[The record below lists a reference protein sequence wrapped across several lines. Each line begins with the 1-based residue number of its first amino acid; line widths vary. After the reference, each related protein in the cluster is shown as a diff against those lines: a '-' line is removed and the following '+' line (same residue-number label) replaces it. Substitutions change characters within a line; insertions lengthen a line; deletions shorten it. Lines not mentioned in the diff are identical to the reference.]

1 MIQIYWGREHHL
13 LELGN
18 WPRNVLTFLFLF
30 IYFGSLNS
38 ERILVSGR
46 LQERFATGSSGNIDC
61 YNPQSN
67 TRFWNGLSPARP
79 IGWGPSCEKIT
90 NPRPLRRI
98 RLCQMLKSKRSSTRQ
113 MYMFGLQVCS
123 SVHVHYV
130 WLYEYVYDLFLG
142 KWTIWYEILRCTN
155 TPIYHLTKRIQEL
168 V

>member
-79 IGWGPSCEKIT
+79 IG
-90 NPRPLRRI
+90 
-98 RLCQMLKSKRSSTRQ
+98 
-113 MYMFGLQVCS
+113 
-123 SVHVHYV
+123 
-130 WLYEYVYDLFLG
+130 
-142 KWTIWYEILRCTN
+142 
-155 TPIYHLTKRIQEL
+155 
-168 V
+168 